1 MEDILNRWVAC
12 EKCEAAF
19 LCPID
24 PSACAEFEGTVSI
37 TRVHRDTARAI
48 SRWLCARDVAAT
60 VAGWA
65 VDVTQYLGGMPANM
79 ASLRPIQYLSE
90 IKVTALLI

>member
-1 MEDILNRWVAC
+1 MEDILNCWVAC

-24 PSACAEFEGTVSI
+24 PSACAKFEGTVSI
-37 TRVHRDTARAI
+37 TRVHWDTARAI
-48 SRWLCARDVAAT
+48 SWWLCIRDVAAT

-65 VDVTQYLGGMPANM
+65 VDVTQDLGGMPANM
-79 ASLRPIQYLSE
+79 ASLRPIQRLGK
-90 IKVTALLI
+90 IKAAVLLI